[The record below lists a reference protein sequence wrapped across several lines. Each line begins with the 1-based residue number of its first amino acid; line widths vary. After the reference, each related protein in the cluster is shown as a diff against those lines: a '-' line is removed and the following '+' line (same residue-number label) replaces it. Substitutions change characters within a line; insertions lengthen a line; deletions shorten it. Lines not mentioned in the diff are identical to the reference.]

1 MGWSKMDKRRQN
13 GVSLVELILS
23 IAILAFI
30 GVYVIQMFLLSQQLN
45 RQAKDLDKGVLIGTQ
60 LFELVEQDQSL
71 TSLRNAQIMKFA
83 KTTSEGDGVKMD
95 VYFDDEWGVIPDPL
109 STGYVLAFE
118 ALKVQTLTNVSN
130 FYKVTIERHEDD
142 KVEQVYEIEMQ
153 KYE

>member
-1 MGWSKMDKRRQN
+1 MGWSKMDKRRQK

-23 IAILAFI
+23 IAILAFV

-45 RQAKDLDKGVLIGTQ
+45 RQAKDLDQGVLISTQ

-71 TSLRNAQIMKFA
+71 ASLKNAPIMKFA
-83 KTTSEGDGVKMD
+83 KTTSVDDGVKMD

-118 ALKVQTLTNVSN
+118 TQKVQTLSNISN

-142 KVEQVYEIEMQ
+142 EVEQVYEIEMQ

>member
-1 MGWSKMDKRRQN
+1 MGWSKMDKRRQK

-23 IAILAFI
+23 LAILAFV

-45 RQAKDLDKGVLIGTQ
+45 RQAKDLDQGVLISTQ

-71 TSLRNAQIMKFA
+71 ASLKNAQIMKFA
-83 KTTSEGDGVKMD
+83 KTTSVDDGVKMD

-118 ALKVQTLTNVSN
+118 TQKVQTLTNISN

-142 KVEQVYEIEMQ
+142 EVEQVYEIEMQ

>member
-1 MGWSKMDKRRQN
+1 MGWSKMDKRRQK

-23 IAILAFI
+23 IAILAFV

-45 RQAKDLDKGVLIGTQ
+45 RQAKDLDQGVLISTQ

-71 TSLRNAQIMKFA
+71 ASLKNAQIMKFA
-83 KTTSEGDGVKMD
+83 KTTSVDDGVKMD

-118 ALKVQTLTNVSN
+118 TQKVQTLTNISN

-142 KVEQVYEIEMQ
+142 EVEQVYEIEMQ